1 MNRRSFN
8 RQLASL
14 AVGASALAGAPVPLL
29 AGESKATAG
38 LLSAPGAAASTVP
51 FQFSVMLWT
60 VFTSLPMEDRL
71 AKVAEAGYRNVQ
83 LVGEFRMWTDD
94 DYARVNAKRKSLG
107 MTFDATTAVRHGLV
121 NPQDRDA
128 LLAELN
134 AALPIME
141 KLECPTLIITT
152 GNIVPELSHEQQH
165 QSCID
170 GLKAMAKVI
179 EGKKINGQLMKIIL
193 ENIDPEENPKYYLT
207 SVAEGFEIMKAVDHP
222 QVRFLYDLYHE
233 QIAEGNLIEKIQ
245 KNLPYIA
252 VIHIAD
258 VPGRHE
264 PGTGEINFLNIYR
277 KLVELKYDGI
287 VAMEFRPTGDPIAML
302 RGARAMAESAAS
314 PA

>member
-8 RQLASL
+8 RQLSSIAL
-14 AVGASALAGAPVPLL
+14 GASVLGRAPELL
-29 AGESKATAG
+29 ASQGGNAPAKA
-38 LLSAPGAAASTVP
+38 SSVP

-60 VFTSLPMEDRL
+60 VFTGMPMEDRL

-83 LVGEFRMWTDD
+83 LVGEFRPWTDD
-94 DYARVNAKRKSLG
+94 QYTSINAKRKSLG
-107 MTFDATTAVRHGLV
+107 MTFDATTAVKHGLV

-128 LLAELN
+128 LLADLKD
-134 AALPIME
+134 ALPIME
-141 KLECPTLIITT
+141 KLECPSLIVTS
-152 GNIVPELSHEQQH
+152 GNVVPGLSHDEQH

-170 GLKAMAKVI
+170 GLKAAIPLI
-179 EGKKINGQLMKIIL
+179 EGKKINGQPVKIIV

-207 SVAEGFEIMKAVDHP
+207 SVAEGFEIIKAVDHP

-264 PGTGEINFLNIYR
+264 PGTGEINFVNIYR
-277 KLVELKYDGI
+277 KLIELRYDGT
-287 VAMEFRPTGDPIAML
+287 VAMEFKPTGDPTAML
-302 RGARAMAESAAS
+302 RAARAMAESA
-314 PA
+314 

>member
-8 RQLASL
+8 RQLSSFAL
-14 AVGASALAGAPVPLL
+14 GASVLGGAPELL
-29 AGESKATAG
+29 ANQS
-38 LLSAPGAAASTVP
+38 SSAASKISSVP

-60 VFTSLPMEDRL
+60 VFTGMPMEDRL

-83 LVGEFRMWTDD
+83 LVGEYRMWTDD
-94 DYARVNAKRKSLG
+94 QYASINAKRKSLG
-107 MTFDATTAVRHGLV
+107 MTFDATTGVKHGLV

-128 LLAELN
+128 LLADVKD
-134 AALPIME
+134 ALPIME
-141 KLECPTLIITT
+141 KLECPSLIITS
-152 GNIVPELSHEQQH
+152 GNVVPGLSRDEQH

-170 GLKAMAKVI
+170 GLRAAIPLI
-179 EGKKINGQLMKIIL
+179 EGKKINGQPVKIIV

-264 PGTGEINFLNIYR
+264 PGTGEINFANIYR
-277 KLVELKYDGI
+277 KLIELKYDGT
-287 VAMEFRPTGDPIAML
+287 VAMEFKPTGDPTAML
-302 RGARAMAESAAS
+302 RAARAMAESV
-314 PA
+314 

>member
-8 RQLASL
+8 RKLSSFAL
-14 AVGASALAGAPVPLL
+14 GASVLGSAPELL
-29 AGESKATAG
+29 ANQSND
-38 LLSAPGAAASTVP
+38 AASKVSSVP

-60 VFTSLPMEDRL
+60 VFTGMPMEDRL

-107 MTFDATTAVRHGLV
+107 ITFDATTALKHGLV
-121 NPQDRDA
+121 NPQDRNGFLADLKDA
-128 LLAELN
+128 L
-134 AALPIME
+134 PVME
-141 KLECPTLIITT
+141 RLECPTLIVTT
-152 GNIVPELSHEQQH
+152 GNTVPGLSRDEQH

-170 GLKAMAKVI
+170 GLKASIPLI
-179 EGKKINGQLMKIIL
+179 EGKKINGQPVKIIL

-207 SVAEGFEIMKAVDHP
+207 SVAEGFEIIKAVDRP

-252 VIHIAD
+252 VIHVAD

-264 PGTGEINFLNIYR
+264 PGTGEINFVNIYR
-277 KLVELKYDGI
+277 KLIELKFDGTI
-287 VAMEFRPTGDPIAML
+287 AMEFKPTGDPIAML
-302 RGARAMAESAAS
+302 RAAREMAAS
-314 PA
+314 T

>member
-8 RQLASL
+8 RQLTSL
-14 AVGASALAGAPVPLL
+14 ALGASALAGAPVPLL
-29 AGESKATAG
+29 GQDNKT
-38 LLSAPGAAASTVP
+38 GAAPAAAPSAVP

-60 VFTSLPMEDRL
+60 VYTALPMEDRL

-83 LVGEFRMWTDD
+83 LTGEFKNWTDD

-107 MTFDATTAVRHGLV
+107 MTFDATTAVHHGLV

-128 LLAELN
+128 LLADLT
-134 AALPIME
+134 AAFPIME
-141 KLECPTLIITT
+141 KLECPTLIVTS
-152 GNIVPELSHEQQH
+152 GNVVPGLSHDDQH

-170 GLKAMAKVI
+170 GLKAMAAMI
-179 EGKKINGQLMKIIL
+179 EGKKISGQPMKIIL

-207 SVAEGFEIMKAVDHP
+207 SVAEGFEIMKSVDNP

-233 QIAEGNLIEKIQ
+233 QISEGNLIEKLQ
-245 KNLPYIA
+245 KNLPYVA

-264 PGTGEINFLNIYR
+264 PGTGEINFLNIYK
-277 KLVELKYDGI
+277 KLVELKYDGT
-287 VAMEFRPTGDPIAML
+287 VAMEFRPIGDPIAAL
-302 RGARAMAESAAS
+302 RAARAMAESAAN